1 MPRVVLLPEKEIM
14 MHDRMTD
21 MASSDDHHHQD
32 DDDGH
37 DIPRSSAQR
46 QEFLGR
52 ARSRQHKCNVW
63 NVDGDGGDGGDDDY
77 DDDSDHDDDGDLN
90 IIGAVCM
97 SVTKKL
103 NPCIQSMDLVSCF

>member
-1 MPRVVLLPEKEIM
+1 

-21 MASSDDHHHQD
+21 MASSDDHHYQD

-46 QEFLGR
+46 QESLGR

-63 NVDGDGGDGGDDDY
+63 NVDDDGDGGDGGDDDY
-77 DDDSDHDDDGDLN
+77 DDDGDLN